1 MIETFQNLFAPP
13 RHMILLIVAT
23 WLGLTLAEKRTEQHN
38 ISKDDLNNITFY
50 GMIAFVLGGRL
61 TYILQN
67 ISAFTKSPLDI
78 ISINPDL
85 FDPIGALAI
94 AFIVVF
100 AYAQRKQLPLWN
112 ILDALTLFFA
122 VIAIGLG
129 LSHLAAGT
137 AFGTP
142 TKLPW
147 GINLWNAT
155 RHPTQLYD
163 ALASSLILVLLWL
176 FKPKLRPGV
185 LFLFF
190 IALTALSQL
199 ITQTFR
205 ADTTF
210 IFNGVRQPQV
220 LAWVTLLLCFFI
232 IETRLNIKRADS

>member
-142 TKLPW
+142 TELPW

-163 ALASSLILVLLWL
+163 TLASSLILVLLWL
-176 FKPKLRPGV
+176 FKPNPRQGI
-185 LFLFF
+185 LFLLF

-199 ITQTFR
+199 IIQTFR
-205 ADTTF
+205 ADTTY
-210 IFNGVRQPQV
+210 IFNGLRQPQV
-220 LAWVTLLLCFFI
+220 LAWITLLLCFFI
-232 IETRLNIKRADS
+232 IETRLNKRRADS